1 MDNKH
6 IFEQITGLK
15 PNKDILKILNN
26 TPYGKTYK
34 NNIKLSTSTISKITN
49 LAEMVS
55 NHETSFFRDLE
66 VYQIIKSMILSNEM
80 KIWSAGCSYGQE
92 AYSLAML
99 NGNST
104 KLQNFKIYA
113 SDISKKAVMTA
124 IKGNYSIYRKDEQKR
139 LTLFSPIL
147 SQELKKDNS
156 DRTFKS
162 HLGRTRKLI

>member
-34 NNIKLSTSTISKITN
+34 NNNKLSTSTISKITN

-66 VYQIIKSMILSNEM
+66 VYQIIKSMI
-80 KIWSAGCSYGQE
+80 
-92 AYSLAML
+92 
-99 NGNST
+99 
-104 KLQNFKIYA
+104 
-113 SDISKKAVMTA
+113 
-124 IKGNYSIYRKDEQKR
+124 
-139 LTLFSPIL
+139 
-147 SQELKKDNS
+147 
-156 DRTFKS
+156 
-162 HLGRTRKLI
+162 

>member
-15 PNKDILKILNN
+15 PNKDILKILND

-34 NNIKLSTSTISKITN
+34 NNTKLSTTTISKITN

-99 NGNST
+99 NDNST

-124 IKGNYSIYRKDEQKR
+124 IKGNYSIS
-139 LTLFSPIL
+139 LFI
-147 SQELKKDNS
+147 
-156 DRTFKS
+156 
-162 HLGRTRKLI
+162 